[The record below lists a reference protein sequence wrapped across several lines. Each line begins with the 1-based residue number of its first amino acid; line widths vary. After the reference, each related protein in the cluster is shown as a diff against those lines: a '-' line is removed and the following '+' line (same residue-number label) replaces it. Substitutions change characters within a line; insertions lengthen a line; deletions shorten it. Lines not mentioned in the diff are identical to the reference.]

1 MNRHMIH
8 LRQIEAVAFVR
19 DDGLWEMEL
28 TLHDRKTRT
37 FPGGAGDH
45 PAGVPIHGMTLAC
58 TLSTDGT
65 VTHADARM
73 TSVPFEVSC
82 RSSADD
88 YAELIGL
95 NVFDHFSARLKD
107 RLGERSGCHHLTTLA
122 GMLPTLAI
130 QSFAGEVV
138 AVRDDGRSLERPPAL
153 DGCRGLRTDGEA
165 VRLYWPRWHQPAP
178 VLSHVPSNEI
188 HKKF

>member
-1 MNRHMIH
+1 MNRQMIH
-8 LRQIEAVAFVR
+8 LRHIEAAAYVR

-58 TLSTDGT
+58 TLSADGT
-65 VTHADARM
+65 VTQAQARM
-73 TSVPFEVSC
+73 PSVPFEVSC

-88 YAELIGL
+88 YASLVGL
-95 NVFDHFSARLKD
+95 NVFDRFSARLRE
-107 RLGERSGCHHLTTLA
+107 RLGDRSGCHHLTTLA
-122 GMLPTLAI
+122 GMLPTLVI

-138 AVRDDGRSLERPPAL
+138 AVRDDGLSTERPAAL

-165 VRLYWPRWHQPAP
+165 VRLYWPRWHRPAP
-178 VLSHVPSNEI
+178 SSPKSQSNEI
-188 HKKF
+188 QKKF

>member
-8 LRQIEAVAFVR
+8 LRQIEAIAYVR

-73 TSVPFEVSC
+73 PSVPFEVSC
-82 RSSADD
+82 RSSAHD

-95 NVFDHFSARLKD
+95 NVFDRFSARLRD

-178 VLSHVPSNEI
+178 VVSHVPSNEI
-188 HKKF
+188 QKTF